1 MAIILFDGECNL
13 CNRSVGFV
21 IDRDPPG
28 YFQFASAQSEIGR
41 QLLARHGLAD
51 AAASGV
57 VLLDGDR
64 AFHGSTAALRIARW
78 LRPPWPLLSWLLL
91 VPKPIRDAV
100 YGVIARNRYR
110 WFGRTDACRLPTPEL
125 RRRFLDLE
133 PTV

>member
-1 MAIILFDGECNL
+1 MAIVLFDGECNL
-13 CNRSVGFV
+13 CNRSVNFV
-21 IDRDPPG
+21 LDRDPPG
-28 YFQFASAQSEIGR
+28 HFRFASAQSEVGR
-41 QLLARHGLAD
+41 QLLAGHGLSD

-64 AFHGSTAALRIARW
+64 AFHGSTAALRIARR

-91 VPKPIRDAV
+91 VPKPIRYAV

-110 WFGRTDACRLPTPEL
+110 WFGRADACRLPTPEL

-133 PTV
+133 PTG